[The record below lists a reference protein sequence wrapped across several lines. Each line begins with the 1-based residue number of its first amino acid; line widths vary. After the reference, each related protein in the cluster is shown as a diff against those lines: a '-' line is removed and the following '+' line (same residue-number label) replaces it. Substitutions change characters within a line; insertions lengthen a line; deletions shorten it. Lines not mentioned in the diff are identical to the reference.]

1 MAIKVTEPLILEHYD
16 CIDDALDDYV
26 DAKEKGL
33 TCDTFERWFEI
44 QFSNSELQ
52 DHILDGPDVPP
63 VDFGDGGEGPLM
75 TSRLKKPPKS
85 PSGGNAAPLP
95 ESPGED
101 PPRLVTA

>member
-1 MAIKVTEPLILEHYD
+1 MSIKVTEPLILEHYD
-16 CIDDALDDYV
+16 SANDALDDYL

-44 QFSNSELQ
+44 QFSSNEPQ

-63 VDFGDGGEGPLM
+63 VDFGDGGEGPAM
-75 TSRLKKPPKS
+75 TSRLKKPPKL
-85 PSGGNAAPLP
+85 PSGGNEAPIP
-95 ESPGED
+95 GQHGED